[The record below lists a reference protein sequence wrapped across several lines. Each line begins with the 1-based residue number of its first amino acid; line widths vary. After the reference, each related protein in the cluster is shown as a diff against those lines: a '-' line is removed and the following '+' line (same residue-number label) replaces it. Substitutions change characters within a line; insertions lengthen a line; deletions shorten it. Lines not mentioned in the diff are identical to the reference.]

1 MGVHADIHGERIG
14 IEKFEPRNILILL
27 LLLIIIIVIV
37 IIVVIIIIIIIIILL
52 SLYIRVCVYVC
63 WFIL

>member
-14 IEKFEPRNILILL
+14 IEKFEPRNILIL

>member
-14 IEKFEPRNILILL
+14 IEKFEPRNILI

>member
-27 LLLIIIIVIV
+27 LLIIIIFIV